1 MFHHRL
7 VSNGLGGMYVLLSE
21 LAQKELI
28 QVEEGIRYGFLADT
42 DLLFDRSSGK
52 IIGFEIRDRAAKIPF
67 LQKKETSKQYIPWSE
82 IVLIGE
88 HRILF
93 GRTHFLDGAEF
104 DE

>member
-1 MFHHRL
+1 M
-7 VSNGLGGMYVLLSE
+7 LLSE

-52 IIGFEIRDRAAKIPF
+52 IIGFEIRDRSGKLPF
-67 LQKKETSKQYIPWSE
+67 FQKKEASKQYIPWSE

-93 GRTHFLDGAEF
+93 GRTHLLDGAGL